1 MIARGNL
8 RLFAVAEVDTHA
20 TDAPARW
27 QVIDVLACDGIARLQ
42 DPVVEAYDMLPHG
55 QLARIPDP
63 DRALDRVAFTP
74 SARYMGRGLESFR
87 CVQLPRYL
95 EMLAFVCGKRGWDA
109 ERLHGCRVEIEY
121 PVYSWQTV
129 LALKLPERPTV

>member
-1 MIARGNL
+1 MR
-8 RLFAVAEVDTHA
+8 
-20 TDAPARW
+20 
-27 QVIDVLACDGIARLQ
+27 
-42 DPVVEAYDMLPHG
+42 
-55 QLARIPDP
+55 
-63 DRALDRVAFTP
+63 
-74 SARYMGRGLESFR
+74 RGLESFR

-109 ERLHGCRVEIEY
+109 ERLHGYRVEIDF